1 MATYKVGADGKAQ
14 SGLKAGD
21 EVVTAGGT
29 YKITG
34 VNPDGTYQSTL
45 TNKNQTTN
53 NYTGGYAN
61 GSSGGN
67 KTTTSSTTANKT
79 YSTGDAYTSD
89 GTTKRP
95 VAGQGA
101 DVSRH
106 PELAGQSVYRDGY
119 VHHYDEDGY
128 LKYAEKSESPNY
140 AGHTDPTKA
149 NQGYTTNQNMWTDEQ
164 ILSAADLQKI
174 ADLRAQGAAGI
185 ISWAEANA
193 QANAIRQGYGYTID
207 QNGTVVDQQAKD
219 RAEAAQQ
226 NTGATQYYDKGTGT
240 YKPIVSAP
248 QTNVAGQ
255 QGAVQAP
262 SIGVQQGG
270 VISGQQG
277 GTGAGITVP
286 SVSAPATSLRD
297 YLDQWLEAAKKQ
309 QELTIDRGT
318 GLAVNELSD
327 AQKEAE
333 AQYQTQR
340 DQIAEDEA
348 KAKDNQ
354 ALYAER
360 RGDRGGIGAAQYDSI
375 MNTAAQNRLAV
386 NSAQTKLA
394 SDTAKE
400 IAQLRAQGEY
410 EKADAML
417 TLTQQYL
424 AQLMSLEQWS
434 LEYGLSAAQ
443 FQASLEQWA
452 KEYELS
458 LADITGIYNGQ
469 LTLKGQQY
477 QDSLLQ
483 DQRKQLASAGEAL
496 LSAGILPSASQ
507 LEALGMTSAQ
517 AQDYLTAVQ
526 LAAAAK
532 KSSGSGSGSGSG
544 SYKPKLTQPQVVSAI
559 EDGMVTAQVKKDY
572 EYYFGE
578 RYVDESEYDEYGN
591 TRYTSLDYDEG
602 DGIITWNGRKY
613 TSVQQFL
620 DDVESAK
627 LSTLEMQALEKKL
640 KAYGFQFA

>member
-1 MATYKVGADGKAQ
+1 MATDVKQAIRQSADMSRNKDLAGQTVYKDGYNITYNDKGFATKAVK
-14 SGLKAGD
+14 SDSPAYAGHKD
-21 EVVTAGGT
+21 
-29 YKITG
+29 
-34 VNPDGTYQSTL
+34 
-45 TNKNQTTN
+45 QTV
-53 NYTGGYAN
+53 A
-61 GSSGGN
+61 SSGG
-67 KTTTSSTTANKT
+67 TTTNK
-79 YSTGDAYTSD
+79 
-89 GTTKRP
+89 
-95 VAGQGA
+95 
-101 DVSRH
+101 
-106 PELAGQSVYRDGY
+106 
-119 VHHYDEDGY
+119 
-128 LKYAEKSESPNY
+128 
-140 AGHTDPTKA
+140 
-149 NQGYTTNQNMWTDEQ
+149 NMWTDEQ
-164 ILSAADLQKI
+164 ILTAADLQKI
-174 ADLRAQGAAGI
+174 ADLRAQGAAGT
-185 ISWAEANA
+185 ISWADANA
-193 QANAIRQGYGYTID
+193 QANAIRSGYGYTID
-207 QNGTVVDQQAKD
+207 QSGTVVDQQAKE

-226 NTGATQYYDKGTGT
+226 KYGATQVYDKATGT
-240 YKPIVSAP
+240 YQPIVSAP
-248 QTNVAGQ
+248 QTSVAGQ

-270 VISGQQG
+270 TAVTAPSVS
-277 GTGAGITVP
+277 VP
-286 SVSAPATSLRD
+286 SVNDSKLSLKD

-309 QELTIDRGT
+309 QELAIDRGT
-318 GLAVNELSD
+318 GLAVNELLD
-327 AQKEAE
+327 AEAE
-333 AQYQTQR
+333 AQDHFQTQR
-340 DQIAEDEA
+340 NQIAEDEA

-394 SDTAKE
+394 TDTAKE
-400 IAQLRAQGEY
+400 VAQLRAQGEY

-424 AQLMSLEQWS
+424 SQLMSLEQWS

-458 LADITGIYNGQ
+458 IADITGVYNGR

-477 QDSLLQ
+477 QDGILQ
-483 DQRKQLASAGEAL
+483 DQRNQLASAGEAL
-496 LSAGILPSASQ
+496 LSAGIMPSASQ

-532 KSSGSGSGSGSG
+532 KSSGSGSGGSG

-591 TRYTSLDYDEG
+591 TKYTSLDYDEG

-613 TSVQQFL
+613 TNVQQFL
-620 DDVESAK
+620 DDLESAN
-627 LSTLEMQALEKKL
+627 LSSAEMQALETKL
-640 KAYGFQFA
+640 KAYGFRFA

>member
-248 QTNVAGQ
+248 QTNVTGQ
-255 QGAVQAP
+255 QGVVQVP
-262 SIGVQQGG
+262 GVGVQQGG

-286 SVSAPATSLRD
+286 SVSAPAPATSLRD

-458 LADITGIYNGQ
+458 LADITGVYNGQ

-496 LSAGILPSASQ
+496 LSAGIMPSASQ

-532 KSSGSGSGSGSG
+532 KSSGSGG
-544 SYKPKLTQPQVVSAI
+544 YKPVLTWPQVKDMI
-559 EDGMVTAQVKKDY
+559 EDGNLTAQVLKDY
-572 EYYFGE
+572 EYYQNE
-578 RYVDESEYDEYGN
+578 RYVGEDEYDEYGN